1 MAASSHP
8 NSKMHKTI
16 LLVFV
21 HGFKGDDITFGDFPD
36 HFCTVLRN
44 RYPRVTVAKAVYPKY
59 ETRGSLNECV
69 GKLRE
74 WYQFLT
80 PSYDDRLQNKV
91 IDLEVA
97 NENHSPTIDPSVHV
111 ILVGHSMGGI
121 VGADLLIQLANE
133 EPVTGKLPDG
143 MEDAN
148 IMFPKIKGLVAFDTP
163 FLGISPGVLS
173 YSAEDHYQTASS
185 TYNAISGVANRLGL
199 GNSSSNSS
207 NSKKPATDDPNAAA
221 TPGWGRM
228 GKYAMYAGA
237 LGTVAAAGAAAYA
250 NRQNIS
256 ESLGWASSHL
266 EFVGCLTQPRVL
278 EKRLNDLADL
288 PDKKIGSINIFT
300 CLGSGAKE
308 LVTNPDANQSP
319 FSRRIVRPT
328 NRTFCNLPPN
338 VAHNVEQKIAALQW
352 VKATN
357 NQASDEIMA
366 HTTMFMPK
374 KNPGYKEMLESACIA
389 VDIFVETPWYSSSS
403 PLKERLTKADRSI
416 KGDDFVFVSRP
427 R

>member
-1 MAASSHP
+1 
-8 NSKMHKTI
+8 MHKTI

-21 HGFKGDDITFGDFPD
+21 HGFKGDDVTFGDFPE
-36 HFCTVLRN
+36 HFRTMLSN
-44 RYPRVTVAKAVYPKY
+44 KYPHVTVAKAVYPKY

-74 WYQFLT
+74 W
-80 PSYDDRLQNKV
+80 LQDKV
-91 IDLEVA
+91 IDIEVA
-97 NENHSPTIDPSVHV
+97 NENHSPTIDSSVYV

-133 EPVTGKLPDG
+133 KPVTGKLPDG
-143 MEDAN
+143 MKPAN
-148 IMFPKIKGLVAFDTP
+148 TMFPKIKGLIAFDTP

-173 YSAEDHYQTASS
+173 YSAEGHYQTASS
-185 TYNAISGVANRLGL
+185 TYNTISGVANRLGL
-199 GNSSSNSS
+199 GSSS
-207 NSKKPATDDPNAAA
+207 SKPKNPAADDPTSDNAAVS
-221 TPGWGRM
+221 GWGKM

-250 NRQNIS
+250 NRQNIT

-288 PDKKIGSINIFT
+288 PERKIGSVNFFT
-300 CLGSGAKE
+300 CLGTGAKE
-308 LVTNPDANQSP
+308 LVTDSDANQSP
-319 FSRRIVRPT
+319 FARRIVRPT
-328 NRTFCNLPPN
+328 QRTFCTLPRDVEN
-338 VAHNVEQKIAALQW
+338 NVEQKIAALQW
-352 VKATN
+352 IKATN

-374 KNPGYKEMLESACIA
+374 KNPGYQEMLQSACVA
-389 VDIFVETPWYSSSS
+389 AEIFIDTPWYSSSS
-403 PLKERLTKADRSI
+403 PLKQKKLSKADQSAE
-416 KGDDFVFVSRP
+416 GDDFVFVSHR